1 MKKKILIIDDD
12 IITLRILKKYLETDY
27 EVQIENAGYR
37 FLERLD
43 EYFADII
50 LLDIE
55 MPVLNGLQ
63 VFNQLKSHE
72 QFKSIPVI
80 FLSGISD
87 NNIVREV
94 MEHGAAGFVVKT
106 APKSEL
112 LDKIEKI
119 YLSYEGL
126 KERTK
131 TLIIYHDLLVLKNM
145 KNVLSEICQ
154 VTLCPTMLEAVEQL
168 RKKEMQLVVIGRDE
182 MGTEPEMIRTKL
194 TEMFG
199 QNTYRFLVLE
209 EQFDPDDFYK
219 KVGQMI
225 E

>member
-12 IITLRILKKYLETDY
+12 IMTLRILKKYLETDY

-63 VFNQLKSHE
+63 VFNQLKGHE

-112 LDKIEKI
+112 LEKIEKI
-119 YLSYEGL
+119 YLAYEGL

-131 TLIIYHDLLVLKNM
+131 TLIIYHDLLTLKNM
-145 KNVLSEICQ
+145 RNILSEICQ

-168 RKKEMQLVVIGRDE
+168 RKKEVKLVVIGEDE
-182 MGTEPEMIRTKL
+182 MGVDPETIRNKL

-199 QNTYRFLVLE
+199 QNAYRFLVLE
-209 EQFDPDDFYK
+209 EHFDPDEFYK